1 MQFKKQL
8 VICTLRAQQRS
19 WFALSF
25 VVCNTT
31 WPMKRL
37 PQQGRKYT
45 LKLRLCTALL
55 LIFSNTIFTVTSC
68 IVLAGGCEHL
78 WNPTKMLLPSNTKL
92 VNTLSKSFPKWMQK
106 LFDYRCCQIYKNERT
121 NIETLSKKEPR
132 MFLNVTGLE
141 DFEPHSYSM
150 LANALT
156 FVKQEGECSEDKK
169 NPCRLFIKVTQH
181 NQQWYFL
188 NITPYLKL
196 KVVNVTTVN
205 TAASVV

>member
-1 MQFKKQL
+1 M
-8 VICTLRAQQRS
+8 ICSFFCSVLGLWSVAVYLSKEENVHWNCAYVQPCRLSCRS
-19 WFALSF
+19 IIW
-25 VVCNTT
+25 
-31 WPMKRL
+31 
-37 PQQGRKYT
+37 
-45 LKLRLCTALL
+45 
-55 LIFSNTIFTVTSC
+55 SNTNSTVTSYF
-68 IVLAGGCEHL
+68 VLVGDCEKP
-78 WNPTKMLLPSNTKL
+78 WNPTNMLLPSNTKL
-92 VNTLSKSFPKWMQK
+92 INTLSKSFPKWMQK

-121 NIETLSKKEPR
+121 NIETLSKKEPS

-205 TAASVV
+205 IAASVV